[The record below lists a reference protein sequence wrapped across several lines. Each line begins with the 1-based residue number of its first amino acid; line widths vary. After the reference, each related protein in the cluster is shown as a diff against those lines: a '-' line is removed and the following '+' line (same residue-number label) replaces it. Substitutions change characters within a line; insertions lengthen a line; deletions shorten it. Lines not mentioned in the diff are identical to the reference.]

1 MVSDRYVPEEGD
13 IVHLS
18 FSGYHGHEQGGVRPA
33 LVLTPRSYNQYG
45 LALMCPITSKEKG
58 YPFEV
63 PIRLFSN
70 EMVGVVLADQV
81 QSIDWNQQ
89 NTVLKERVNPVV
101 VERVKDKILLLLG
114 A

>member
-13 IVHLS
+13 IVWLS
-18 FSGYHGHEQGGVRPA
+18 FSGYHGKEPGGVRPA
-33 LVLTPRSYNQYG
+33 LVLTPLSYNQHG

-63 PIRLFSN
+63 PIRSFAN
-70 EMVGVVLADQV
+70 ATVGVALADQV
-81 QSIDWNQQ
+81 QSINWKQRNAE
-89 NTVLKERVNPVV
+89 LKERMNPVV

-114 A
+114 K

>member
-13 IVHLS
+13 IVSLS

-45 LALMCPITSKEKG
+45 LALMCPITSKQKG

-63 PIRLFSN
+63 PIRSFAN
-70 EMVGVVLADQV
+70 ATVGVALADQV
-81 QSIDWNQQ
+81 KSLDWKQRNAE
-89 NTVLKERVNPVV
+89 LKERVNPVV